1 MVKILITGGAGFIG
15 SSICESLI
23 KKKYKV
29 YIVDNLSTGK
39 ITNIPNSPLIT
50 FLKVDINNCK
60 LFNNK
65 IKNIKIDYIF
75 HFAACVGVKRTLEN
89 PLEVLQD
96 IEGFK
101 NIFNISKM
109 KKVKRI
115 FFSSSSEVY
124 GEGKGLAQNEE
135 VTPLN
140 SRLPYAIVKNIGESF
155 CKTYKKEFNINYTVF
170 RFFNTY
176 GPKQSKDFVISKF
189 INNAKKNLNINI
201 FGNGNQSRTFCFIS
215 DTTDAIIN
223 CFENNMFVNDTVNI
237 GNNNVTSINSLAKI
251 IKKLTRSKS
260 KIVNIKP
267 LKEGDMLRR
276 KPDIKKMKKILK
288 RDFTTLN
295 AGITK
300 ILENDNENS

>member
-15 SSICESLI
+15 SYICELLI
-23 KKKYKV
+23 KKNYKV
-29 YIVDNLSTGK
+29 YVVDNLSTGK
-39 ITNIPNSPLIT
+39 KNNIPKSPLIT
-50 FLKVDINNCK
+50 FLKVDVNNYS
-60 LFNNK
+60 LFYNK
-65 IKNIKIDYIF
+65 IKKIKIDYIF

-101 NIFNISKM
+101 NVFQICKI

-135 VTPLN
+135 ITPLN
-140 SRLPYAIVKNIGESF
+140 SRLPYAVVKNIGESF
-155 CKTYKKEFNINYTVF
+155 CKTYKKEFNINFTIF

-189 INNAKKNLNINI
+189 IYNAKKNLNINI
-201 FGNGNQSRTFCFIS
+201 FGNGNQSRTFCYIV
-215 DTTDAIIN
+215 DTAEAIIN
-223 CFENNMFVNDTVNI
+223 CFEKNMFVNETVNI
-237 GNNNVTSINSLAKI
+237 GNNNVTSITSLAKI
-251 IKKLTRSKS
+251 IKKITKSKS

-267 LKEGDMLRR
+267 LKEGDMLKR

-295 AGITK
+295 SGITK
-300 ILENDNENS
+300 ILEQ